1 METWSDVVPGPDAL
15 GQDSPERDAPVLA
28 GLAPRVTASA
38 AIARILRDEIVAMT
52 LLPGMPFSEK
62 ELTARFG
69 VSRTPVRE
77 ALIRLAEEGL
87 VEVRPQS
94 GTSVARIPLA
104 AIPEAV
110 VVRQALEGT
119 TVELAATRGVEDGMG
134 VLREI
139 VARQQVCAERAEQ
152 TAFHE
157 ADEAFHEAIATICG
171 HPGIWRIVRQAKMQI
186 DRCRRLTL
194 PVPGRMDQVVAEH
207 RVILQAVEA
216 GDPATAR
223 AAMTAHLQAVLPDAH
238 LLARSH
244 PGYFC

>member
-1 METWSDVVPGPDAL
+1 MQTVMADVPRERTQERAAGHSVPGI
-15 GQDSPERDAPVLA
+15 
-28 GLAPRVTASA
+28 APRVTAAA
-38 AIARILRDEIVAMT
+38 AIARVLRDEIAAMA
-52 LLPGMPFSEK
+52 LLPGLPLSEK
-62 ELTARFG
+62 DLTARFG
-69 VSRTPVRE
+69 LSRTPVRE

-119 TVELAATRGVEDGMG
+119 TVELAAAQGAGFG
-134 VLREI
+134 VLDDV
-139 VARQQVCAERAEQ
+139 VAHQQDCAGRAEQ

-157 ADEAFHEAIATICG
+157 ADEAFHEAIATLSG
-171 HPGIWRIVRQAKMQI
+171 HPGIWRIIRQAKMQI

-194 PVPGRMDQVVAEH
+194 PVPGRMDQVIAEH
-207 RVILQAVEA
+207 RLILEALRA

-223 AAMTAHLQAVLPDAH
+223 AAMLTHLQTVLPDAR

-244 PGYFC
+244 PGYFS